1 MSKTRLKSSGLTA
14 AALILLTP
22 LTLGA
27 CGWVKPA
34 PFTSAEHADR
44 AHKDRAALLDGH
56 HSLTGPLSLEEAIA
70 RALKY
75 NYDAELTRVEQTL
88 QERQIDLAMM
98 QMLPRLAANAGYS
111 WRDNYNAARSIDV
124 ITGQQSLDYS
134 YSEVPERASASLQFS
149 WNALDVGVGYFQ
161 ARQQGYRALVAVERR
176 RKVIDNIVKGVQEA
190 YWKASVAQLLLPRLD
205 PLMADAQ
212 RMLESS
218 RESARRRLQPR
229 AQALEYQQGLL
240 EVLAQLRHMRN
251 ELSTSLVRL
260 ATLINV
266 PINSSIPIAG
276 TPDSML
282 AKPPSVDIAALE
294 ETSLNLRPE
303 LREAAYQ
310 EKIDRQDIYKEIIK
324 MLPGVG
330 VLGSLNYDSNKLLFN
345 NTWGEL
351 GVRATYNLVS
361 LIEGPK
367 AIEAAQSAVDVAKA
381 RRLALAVAVLTQVNL
396 GVQEYQ
402 NAIDDLNTA
411 AELDT
416 LQRDLS
422 NATAGAADAD
432 AQPQAARVRRELGAM
447 AADFERGRALAD
459 AYTALANL
467 YIATGVDLVSP
478 AVDINDLQ
486 KLTETVRI
494 AIAPWTHGALP
505 QTLPIAVTADKP
517 AAAATS
523 EATSPKP
530 VTVSE
535 GSPVPRSHSNA
546 APTVSH
552 AVKTVALRT
561 PAHPTATRVALAD
574 QAAP

>member
-1 MSKTRLKSSGLTA
+1 MSAKRSARSRMSG
-14 AALILLTP
+14 AALLLLAP
-22 LTLGA
+22 LALSA
-27 CGWVKPA
+27 CGWVRPD
-34 PFTSAEHADR
+34 PISEAEHADR
-44 AHKDRAALLDGH
+44 ARQDHNILLNGH
-56 HSLTGPLSLEEAIA
+56 QPVTGPLHLEDAIA

-88 QERQIDLAMM
+88 QERQIDLALM
-98 QMLPRLAANAGYS
+98 QMLPRLAASAGYS
-111 WRDNYNAARSIDV
+111 WRSNYNAARSIDV

-134 YSEVPERASASLQFS
+134 YSEEPNRASASLQFS

-190 YWKASVAQLLLPRLD
+190 YWKASVAQVLLPKLD
-205 PLMADAQ
+205 PLVADAQ
-212 RMLESS
+212 HMLEAS

-240 EVLAQLRHMRN
+240 EIISQLRHMKN
-251 ELSTSLVRL
+251 ELATSQVRL

-266 PINSSIPIAG
+266 PINSRIPIASAP
-276 TPDSML
+276 TSML
-282 AKPPSVDIAALE
+282 SKPPMVDASALE

-330 VLGSLNYDSNKLLFN
+330 ILGSLNYDSNRLLYN

-351 GVRATYNLVS
+351 GLRATYNLFS

-367 AIEAAQSAVDVAKA
+367 AIDAAKSAVEVAKA

-396 GVQEYQ
+396 SMQEYQ
-402 NAIDDLNTA
+402 NAVDDLNTA
-411 AELDT
+411 AELDK

-422 NATAGAADAD
+422 DATAGAADAE
-432 AQPQAARVRRELGAM
+432 AQSQAARVRRELGAM

-478 AVDINDLQ
+478 DVDISDLD
-486 KLTETVRI
+486 KLTVSVRQ
-494 AIAPWTHGALP
+494 AIAPWTHG
-505 QTLPIAVTADKP
+505 
-517 AAAATS
+517 
-523 EATSPKP
+523 EM
-530 VTVSE
+530 
-535 GSPVPRSHSNA
+535 PRLL
-546 APTVSH
+546 PTVAS
-552 AVKTVALRT
+552 VET
-561 PAHPTATRVALAD
+561 PATVLAD
-574 QAAP
+574 ASTRY